1 MKSAPHNVRMDLLS
15 PVISW
20 LRNVERNMNRRNFIR
35 LVGGGSVAAAALPM
49 TGCALGSDYPSQAV
63 EAWNGLQNE
72 SDPRRRALAFAITA
86 PNPHNLQP
94 WLVDLRESGVIT
106 VMTDRQRILPQTDP
120 FGRQILIGH
129 GAFIEL
135 LVVALASQGIAADV
149 ALWPQGELGAD
160 LGDWDLRPIA
170 RLTLGPGGV
179 ADPLF
184 AQVLRRHTAKSDYD
198 TGRPV
203 APETLSALMSS
214 VKDEAVRIGG
224 TVNPPDLP
232 PLRDLCLQSG
242 RVELL
247 TPPAAMETLR
257 LLRIG
262 PDEILRYRDGLPIN
276 GLMARAASALGLFD
290 RSTPPEEGSQTYKAM
305 IGFFEG
311 SSRTAMGFIWLSG
324 RNGRADQITAG
335 RAYVRLQLKATEIGV
350 DVHPMSQALQEFP
363 AMAPHYARA
372 HQLILNRPAPRSPDE
387 ETLQMFC
394 RLGYTIKP
402 APATPRRP
410 LSSFVRA

>member
-1 MKSAPHNVRMDLLS
+1 
-15 PVISW
+15 
-20 LRNVERNMNRRNFIR
+20 MNRRNFIR

-49 TGCALGSDYPSQAV
+49 TGCALGTDYPSQAV
-63 EAWNGLQNE
+63 EAWSGRQNE

-106 VMTDRQRILPQTDP
+106 VMTDRERVLPQTDP

-135 LVVALASQGIAADV
+135 LVMALESQGIAADV

-160 LGDWDLRPIA
+160 LEGWDLRPIA
-170 RLTLGPGGV
+170 RLTLKPGGV
-179 ADPLF
+179 GDPLF

-198 TGRPV
+198 TRRPV
-203 APETLSALMSS
+203 APWTLTALMSS
-214 VKDEAVRIGG
+214 VNAKAVRVGG
-224 TVNPPDLP
+224 TVNLPDLP
-232 PLRDLCLQSG
+232 PLRELCLQAG

-247 TPPAAMETLR
+247 TPPAVMETLR
-257 LLRIG
+257 LLRVG
-262 PDEILRYRDGLPIN
+262 PDEILKYRDGLPVN
-276 GLMARAASALGLFD
+276 GLMARALSALGLFD
-290 RSTPPEEGSQTYKAM
+290 RSTPPAEGGQTYKAM

-311 SSRTAMGFIWLSG
+311 NSRTAMGFVWLSG
-324 RNGRADQITAG
+324 RNGRADQIAAG
-335 RAYVRLQLKATEIGV
+335 RAYVRLQLKATELGL

-363 AMAPHYARA
+363 EMAPLYARA

-394 RLGYTIKP
+394 RLGYTSKP

-410 LSSFVRA
+410 LASFVRT